1 MHYAVIL
8 FHPDPPGAL
17 NKPDLVLLAA
27 VNVNSYLSS
36 YPCHTSTCAVVY
48 KGNWN
53 VCNLF
58 VWLVGVTWWHFFL
71 FQRGTKT
78 LVRWSLY
85 FSRKENLLK
94 GRGVCATLHS
104 MFLPLKCPFR
114 ERRSPASFST
124 KAVKLWRT
132 DLGMG
137 FPSIDWGH
145 CTKERLSSPIRIL
158 TDDPSLLP
166 HASQA

>member
-1 MHYAVIL
+1 MSTPTFPHTPATQALVQLCTKVTGMCVICL
-8 FHPDPPGAL
+8 SGLLVLPGGIFSCFKGAL
-17 NKPDLVLLAA
+17 KP
-27 VNVNSYLSS
+27 LSDG
-36 YPCHTSTCAVVY
+36 AL
-48 KGNWN
+48 K
-53 VCNLF
+53 L
-58 VWLVGVTWWHFFL
+58 
-71 FQRGTKT
+71 
-78 LVRWSLY
+78 LY